1 MAGRH
6 AFNARVNHLTHAKEN
21 PVTPTEIKAKVQ
33 DTHRRAMSNASLQM
47 SRDGGVHHLFRDVKL
62 YGRDAGVDFVETN
75 IGQIVQEAVSMAEC
89 KRPSLGDPRP
99 TASGRRPSQAW
110 LRRWRTSRP

>member
-1 MAGRH
+1 M
-6 AFNARVNHLTHAKEN
+6 
-21 PVTPTEIKAKVQ
+21 TPTEIKAKVQ

-75 IGQIVQEAVSMAEC
+75 IGQIVQEAVLMAEC
-89 KRPSLGDPRP
+89 KRPSLEIPAYGFGKAAVAGMAQALEDL
-99 TASGRRPSQAW
+99 TALKIEVKGNTLQLIWAQPN
-110 LRRWRTSRP
+110 PGYV